1 MTKRARQ
8 QGELESL
15 ILGLL
20 WAAKKP
26 LTSQEILEKANKSS
40 DLALTTI
47 LTVLSRLEDK
57 DLVVRAPGEGR
68 AFLFSAA
75 QTREQHTASMMLQ
88 LLENHTNPA
97 LAFSHFTDGLTAAQL
112 KALRK
117 SLEG

>member
-15 ILGLL
+15 ILNVL
-20 WAAKKP
+20 WSSKRT
-26 LTSQEILEKANKSS
+26 LTSQEILEKANKNSE
-40 DLALTTI
+40 LALTTI

-57 DLVVRAPGEGR
+57 GLVLREPGEGR
-68 AFLFSAA
+68 AYLFSAA
-75 QTREQHTASMMLQ
+75 QSREQHTADMMLQ
-88 LLENHTNPA
+88 LVANESNPA

>member
-1 MTKRARQ
+1 MSKRARQ

-15 ILGLL
+15 VLDAL
-20 WAAKKP
+20 WRSKKP
-26 LTSQEILEKANKSS
+26 LTSHEILEKVNTNSE
-40 DLALTTI
+40 LALTTI

-57 DLVVRAPGEGR
+57 GLVTREPGEGR

-75 QTREQHTASMMLQ
+75 QSREQHTADLMLQ
-88 LLENHTNPA
+88 LVANEANPA
-97 LAFSHFTDGLTAAQL
+97 LAFSHFTHGLSAAQL

>member
-1 MTKRARQ
+1 MTTRGRQ

-15 ILGLL
+15 ILNVL
-20 WAAKKP
+20 WKAKEAM
-26 LTSQEILEKANKSS
+26 TSHEILDKANKNS

-57 DLVVRAPGEGR
+57 GLVIRKPGEGR

-75 QTREQHTASMMLQ
+75 QSREQHTADMMLQ
-88 LLENHTNPA
+88 LVSNESNPA

>member
-8 QGELESL
+8 QGELETL
-15 ILGLL
+15 ILNVL
-20 WAAKKP
+20 WSAKSP
-26 LTSQEILEKANKSS
+26 LTSQQVLDKANKDSE
-40 DLALTTI
+40 LALTTI

-57 DLVVRAPGEGR
+57 ELVVREPGEGR

-75 QTREQHTASMMLQ
+75 QTREQHSADMMLQ
-88 LLENHTNPA
+88 LLENQTNPA

>member
-1 MTKRARQ
+1 MTTRGRQ

-15 ILGLL
+15 ILNVL
-20 WAAKKP
+20 WNAKEAM
-26 LTSQEILEKANKSS
+26 TSHEILDKANKNS

-57 DLVVRAPGEGR
+57 GLVIRKPGEGR

-75 QTREQHTASMMLQ
+75 QSREQHTADMMLQ
-88 LLENHTNPA
+88 LVSNETNPA
-97 LAFSHFTDGLTAAQL
+97 LAFSHFTDGLTTAQL

-117 SLEG
+117 SLES